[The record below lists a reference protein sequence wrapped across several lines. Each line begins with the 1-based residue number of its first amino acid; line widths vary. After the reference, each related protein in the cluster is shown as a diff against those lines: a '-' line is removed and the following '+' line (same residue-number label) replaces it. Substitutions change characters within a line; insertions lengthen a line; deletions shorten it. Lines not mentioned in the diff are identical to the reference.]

1 MKVKKTFRLSEDII
15 ELIDNRDQ
23 RKYPSRE
30 FFLESAVRNFSE
42 KKANHIEEMLELI
55 LSMTEKNEKI
65 GIQIFQKLQKWKQRK
80 YRKRHTQILKW
91 TLLIVCSKKGEK
103 HMDLKKWNSQIDKIN
118 QECQVL
124 DDKIQKLQKK
134 KKVKE
139 EEMKK
144 LKDCLANELSAIVLQ
159 TYGVMNDEKLK
170 HFQDLMEKEKLQLE
184 PETSA
189 TQKFEDELN
198 DYANEII

>member
-65 GIQIFQKLQKWKQRK
+65 GIQIFQKLQETEMEAKKISQK
-80 YRKRHTQILKW
+80 THADFEMDTFHS
-91 TLLIVCSKKGEK
+91 LL
-103 HMDLKKWNSQIDKIN
+103 
-118 QECQVL
+118 
-124 DDKIQKLQKK
+124 
-134 KKVKE
+134 
-139 EEMKK
+139 
-144 LKDCLANELSAIVLQ
+144 
-159 TYGVMNDEKLK
+159 
-170 HFQDLMEKEKLQLE
+170 
-184 PETSA
+184 
-189 TQKFEDELN
+189 
-198 DYANEII
+198 